1 VSSPVRRR
9 KATRHHDLAGT
20 SSIRS
25 QLVNLNRFP
34 GAQEKTTHRFCAVG
48 GEMKTLRLLAQLRQH
63 QVEATKLDAAI
74 AANLKEL
81 GYGA

>member
-1 VSSPVRRR
+1 MYEATIGDRKPHPWSPK
-9 KATRHHDLAGT
+9 KAADRCCAMGGDMKTP
-20 SSIRS
+20 
-25 QLVNLNRFP
+25 QLV
-34 GAQEKTTHRFCAVG
+34 T
-48 GEMKTLRLLAQLRQH
+48 QLRQH

>member
-1 VSSPVRRR
+1 MKTP
-9 KATRHHDLAGT
+9 
-20 SSIRS
+20 
-25 QLVNLNRFP
+25 QLV
-34 GAQEKTTHRFCAVG
+34 T
-48 GEMKTLRLLAQLRQH
+48 QLRQH